1 MEQIQWPNGSL
12 KAWRQWD
19 QQNLFYSTIPATP
32 SCSTSKTSRLAFKS
46 QRCKVWSWSNQN
58 FFKINLI
65 ALTQDIQKRVIRS
78 RDHKK
83 LKARFLVTLLFSLFS
98 ISPSWNLQSHMCY
111 EVKGHT
117 RGISWQQ
124 MLIDD
129 IITLLIWPMHI
140 WHPFLTISTQK
151 NVSQFFICVNLYQI
165 YIKKLRLFH
174 LLTCRNS
181 WFQNPPRTRFFP
193 IMKFNQERSAKYN
206 SSSWNKFSDQM
217 VL

>member
-1 MEQIQWPNGSL
+1 MTH
-12 KAWRQWD
+12 RT
-19 QQNLFYSTIPATP
+19 Y
-32 SCSTSKTSRLAFKS
+32 
-46 QRCKVWSWSNQN
+46 
-58 FFKINLI
+58 
-65 ALTQDIQKRVIRS
+65 KRVIRS
-78 RDHKK
+78 RHHKK
-83 LKARFLVTLLFSLFS
+83 FKARFLVTLLFSLFS
-98 ISPSWNLQSHMCY
+98 ISPSWNLQSHMWY

-129 IITLLIWPMHI
+129 IITLLIWPKHI

-151 NVSQFFICVNLYQI
+151 NFSQLFICVNLYQI

-174 LLTCRNS
+174 LLTWRNR

-193 IMKFNQERSAKYN
+193 IMKFVQERSAKYN